1 VGSSHGPWR
10 SAALDVDTVACRK
23 GNRPKNE
30 TPYGQSIF
38 FLLKLKA
45 FELKVV
51 EHEVDTS
58 ELFEEILLKNEVE
71 PSNFFFFCSRR
82 GQVVQSG

>member
-1 VGSSHGPWR
+1 
-10 SAALDVDTVACRK
+10 
-23 GNRPKNE
+23 
-30 TPYGQSIF
+30 
-38 FLLKLKA
+38 LKLKA